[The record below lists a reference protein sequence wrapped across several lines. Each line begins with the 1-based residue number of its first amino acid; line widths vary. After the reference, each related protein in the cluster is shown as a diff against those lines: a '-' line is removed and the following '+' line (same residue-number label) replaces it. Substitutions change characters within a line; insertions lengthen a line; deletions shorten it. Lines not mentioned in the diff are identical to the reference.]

1 MVFVKYP
8 SFGLVILIFLLG
20 CGGVSKS
27 GTGNCCGVPGI
38 NVQVVSPVGPAAVD
52 GNSSQTVAITVQV
65 SNDSSG
71 AGVTWTQVPAVVNG
85 PTGTLSNPQ
94 SLSVTFTPP
103 TGITS
108 ATQVNVTATSVT
120 DPTRSATIPITVYP
134 PLTAYFNNSYL
145 GLATAFLK
153 TNYICVGIGDTQ
165 TACEVGVLGG
175 PVNPASGESLP
186 VTWSLGNTSLP
197 PGLELAT
204 AQTVLPP
211 PAQPAPQNTSAIAI
225 VGTPTASGIYPFT
238 LTATDTTGNTIT
250 QSFTIN
256 VAPGQLKVAT
266 PTIPEFVPSA
276 PPIPSYAPYAPVQLQ
291 ASGGIPPYTWN
302 VAPGFTLPP
311 GMHLSSTG
319 VISLDS
325 SYVGPGRTGIAVQVA
340 DSQTPVPAQ
349 GLFPAAAASGST
361 PALINIV
368 QSDTD
373 TPPAG
378 SNSFPCA
385 INNTV
390 LPPGTAYTFV
400 YSGFGPGDVPVTFSG
415 SFTIAGDGSGNI
427 TGFEDVAG
435 VSQPIRLTG
444 SISADNLSSH
454 GCLTL
459 TTSSSTSQF
468 RFVPT
473 ALDSTSTYYTAGR
486 LIEFDDT
493 TGTGTRGSGY
503 FYSQNQAAFTTPT
516 GTFAFR
522 LSGWDAGANHFA
534 MAGTATAGTGAQAG
548 SVTSV
553 SADVNDGGTLAGG
566 LTGGSGSIGAP
577 DATGRGTVTF
587 TVGAG
592 TYELI
597 YYIVDASH
605 LIFNS
610 TDGQLFITGEAIPSS
625 TGSFSQATLSNSH
638 IYRFGGSVPGSPDV
652 GVGVLHFDGS
662 AAVSGTAYERSGG
675 TATTTALT
683 AQYAVDPN
691 TGRFTF
697 SGTGAPVVGYAIPSA
712 SGVTGY
718 LVGTGASAASGTM
731 EFQTSSYPPGYQIGP
746 IIGQYGLGSEEML
759 DAQSTVLVGNEY
771 PARNGK
777 FNSTAYVDYLYSS
790 NLAGLSP
797 FQEFDLFQY
806 TWSADGSG
814 TYGAYTYMVT
824 NGATLGAKFFYI
836 DTSPLNG
843 HPAVVVGQCWTNC
856 QPN

>member
-1 MVFVKYP
+1 
-8 SFGLVILIFLLG
+8 
-20 CGGVSKS
+20 
-27 GTGNCCGVPGI
+27 
-38 NVQVVSPVGPAAVD
+38 
-52 GNSSQTVAITVQV
+52 
-65 SNDSSG
+65 
-71 AGVTWTQVPAVVNG
+71 
-85 PTGTLSNPQ
+85 
-94 SLSVTFTPP
+94 
-103 TGITS
+103 
-108 ATQVNVTATSVT
+108 
-120 DPTRSATIPITVYP
+120 
-134 PLTAYFNNSYL
+134 
-145 GLATAFLK
+145 
-153 TNYICVGIGDTQ
+153 
-165 TACEVGVLGG
+165 
-175 PVNPASGESLP
+175 
-186 VTWSLGNTSLP
+186 
-197 PGLELAT
+197 
-204 AQTVLPP
+204 
-211 PAQPAPQNTSAIAI
+211 
-225 VGTPTASGIYPFT
+225 
-238 LTATDTTGNTIT
+238 
-250 QSFTIN
+250 
-256 VAPGQLKVAT
+256 
-266 PTIPEFVPSA
+266 
-276 PPIPSYAPYAPVQLQ
+276 
-291 ASGGIPPYTWN
+291 
-302 VAPGFTLPP
+302 
-311 GMHLSSTG
+311 
-319 VISLDS
+319 
-325 SYVGPGRTGIAVQVA
+325 
-340 DSQTPVPAQ
+340 
-349 GLFPAAAASGST
+349 
-361 PALINIV
+361 
-368 QSDTD
+368 
-373 TPPAG
+373 
-378 SNSFPCA
+378 
-385 INNTV
+385 
-390 LPPGTAYTFV
+390 
-400 YSGFGPGDVPVTFSG
+400 
-415 SFTIAGDGSGNI
+415 
-427 TGFEDVAG
+427 
-435 VSQPIRLTG
+435 
-444 SISADNLSSH
+444 
-454 GCLTL
+454 
-459 TTSSSTSQF
+459 
-468 RFVPT
+468 
-473 ALDSTSTYYTAGR
+473 
-486 LIEFDDT
+486 
-493 TGTGTRGSGY
+493 
-503 FYSQNQAAFTTPT
+503 
-516 GTFAFR
+516 
-522 LSGWDAGANHFA
+522 
-534 MAGTATAGTGAQAG
+534 
-548 SVTSV
+548 
-553 SADVNDGGTLAGG
+553 
-566 LTGGSGSIGAP
+566 
-577 DATGRGTVTF
+577 
-587 TVGAG
+587 VGAG